1 MMQFK
6 VRVIFFNVMRCSFLL
21 LGLQKHD
28 LTQKHFDSKLPAW
41 VLYILQFERYHLRI
55 LQQKVQ
61 GRNIAL
67 FRL

>member
-1 MMQFK
+1 
-6 VRVIFFNVMRCSFLL
+6 MRCSFLL